1 MEDIWLDLIDR
12 TNNCYWKKVGYLIP
26 GNSTCLGGNISFDLP
41 DLHHLEYLDLGGN
54 DFQGLTTP
62 NFLSSLEKLQYLNL
76 SFSSLIG
83 VPPSLGNLSNLQYP
97 SFRVCSY
104 PFDTVERSWVK
115 DLNWISGLSSLKCL
129 DLSYVNLSS
138 ATHWLDSINKLPSLV
153 TLSLQNCSLHY
164 LPYSFPNWNMTSLSY
179 LSLSQ
184 NNFVNSELPKWLYN
198 DTTIE
203 TLYMVYSNIQG
214 PISNVEWGKLC
225 NLQKLYLEQNKLNG
239 DIGRMVEGLS
249 NCSNP
254 TIEVLSLGEN
264 VLTGK
269 LPNSLGH
276 LKNFRI
282 LSISFNMISGT
293 VPASIEQ
300 LSRLEI
306 LYLGENQLK
315 GPLPESIFNFSE
327 LTALSFSVNLS
338 NEWVPPFSL
347 YAIELRSC
355 SLGPKFPTWQKIQK
369 QLQWLILTN
378 GSISEPIPP
387 WLWMMCSQFHL
398 LDLSDNQI
406 GESLPRIV
414 NFPSIYQIWTVGFY
428 FSYYYGV
435 VVDLSSNHFHGSLPL
450 WPTVT
455 HLNLANNWF
464 SGYIPLN
471 IGHVMTKLQVLDL
484 SGNAFRGTI
493 PYSITS
499 VKQLLRLDLSDNH
512 LSGKIPDWWY
522 DLEQLQVIDL
532 SGNNLSGTIP
542 PSVCS
547 PLSLFWLRLCRN
559 NLSGGLPKSLRN
571 CNSLLALEIGENK
584 ITGTIPEWFR
594 ESLLSLH
601 KLIMTGNMIHG
612 RIPPQLCQLSNL
624 QILHLSHNNMTGFIP
639 SLPENLGRSQ
649 VGEIL
654 QVVSQLP
661 LFQLCFYTQDGV
673 D

>member
-26 GNSTCLGGNISFDLP
+26 GNSTCLGGNISFDLL
-41 DLHHLEYLDLGGN
+41 DLHHLEYLTL
-54 DFQGLTTP
+54 
-62 NFLSSLEKLQYLNL
+62 
-76 SFSSLIG
+76 
-83 VPPSLGNLSNLQYP
+83 VYP

-179 LSLSQ
+179 LSLSH
-184 NNFVNSELPKWLYN
+184 NNFVNSELPKWLSN

-239 DIGRMVEGLS
+239 DISRVVEELS
-249 NCSNP
+249 KCSNP

-293 VPASIEQ
+293 VLASIEQ

-306 LYLGENQLK
+306 LYFGENQLK
-315 GPLPESIFNFSE
+315 RPLPESIFNLSE
-327 LTALSFSVNLS
+327 LTALQLTTNALEGNQSFTK
-338 NEWVPPFSL
+338 SL
-347 YAIELRSC
+347 CKTPSTESFIPILWK
-355 SLGPKFPTWQKIQK
+355 KFFN
-369 QLQWLILTN
+369 QLEQY
-378 GSISEPIPP
+378 
-387 WLWMMCSQFHL
+387 
-398 LDLSDNQI
+398 NQI
-406 GESLPRIV
+406 GGSLPRIV
-414 NFPSIYQIWTVGFY
+414 NFPSTYQIWTVGFY

-435 VVDLSSNHFHGSLPL
+435 MVDLSSNHFHGSLPL
-450 WPTVT
+450 WPTMT
-455 HLNLANNWF
+455 DLNLANNWF
-464 SGYIPLN
+464 SGCIPLN

-484 SGNAFRGTI
+484 SGNDFIGTI

-522 DLEQLQVIDL
+522 DLQQLQVIDL

-559 NLSGGLPKSLRN
+559 NFSRGLPKSLRN
-571 CNSLLALEIGENK
+571 CNSLLTLDIAENK
-584 ITGTIPEWFR
+584 ITGTIPKWFG

-601 KLIMTGNMIHG
+601 KLRMTSNMIHG
-612 RIPPQLCQLSNL
+612 RIPPQLCQLSNNH
-624 QILHLSHNNMTGFIP
+624 QILHLSHNNLTGSIP
-639 SLPENLGRSQ
+639 SCLGTLSGLKLVKFYKWFPNYLYFSYVFTPKMELIEKGTKDTYTFTLGQVNLIDISCNNLQ
-649 VGEIL
+649 GEIPNEITAL
-654 QVVSQLP
+654 PALSTLNLSRNQLS
-661 LFQLCFYTQDGV
+661 
-673 D
+673 